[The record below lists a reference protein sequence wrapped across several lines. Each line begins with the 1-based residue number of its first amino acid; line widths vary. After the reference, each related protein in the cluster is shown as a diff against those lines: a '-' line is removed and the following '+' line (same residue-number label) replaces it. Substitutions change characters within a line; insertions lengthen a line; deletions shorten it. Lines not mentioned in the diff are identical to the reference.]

1 MTYFINKKIIN
12 NSFTKAANDEYFVD
26 KSELIEKINKLI
38 KLVNI
43 FVLLVQEDLEKR

>member
-38 KLVNI
+38 GSSSQFLCI
-43 FVLLVQEDLEKR
+43 TRPRRF